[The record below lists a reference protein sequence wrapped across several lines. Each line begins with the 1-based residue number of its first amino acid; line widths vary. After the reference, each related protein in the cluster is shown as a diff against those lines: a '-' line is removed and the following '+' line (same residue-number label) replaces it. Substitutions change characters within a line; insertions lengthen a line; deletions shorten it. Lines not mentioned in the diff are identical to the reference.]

1 MAFAIMVL
9 PLLANAQPSAV
20 KNVGKAV
27 FTLTTFKEDGT
38 LLASSRG
45 IFVGKNGEGISMLK
59 SFEGAA
65 SAVVIDNSGKKMN
78 VVRILGANDM
88 YDVVKFRVDGKTTPA
103 KLASGQE
110 QTGAKVWVVGYA
122 KDAAALTENSIK
134 NVEMFNGS
142 YPYYILSETAPESF
156 ASCPLV
162 NSAGEVLALVQPSL
176 TSSETHAISAL
187 FANGLTVSGLSHTD
201 PVLRRIGITAALPS
215 DYKQA
220 LVALA
225 MAPQMLDEKKYE
237 ELVNDFIEQFADYP
251 DGYSAR
257 ARIEMSKHL
266 FAEADRDMQTAIAKS
281 GNKADAYYSYARLMY
296 DKETLLPDAPYA
308 EWSLDKVVENA
319 QKAFETDP
327 QPLYNYLQY
336 QAKYMQKKYQ
346 EAYDGFIS
354 LTKTQFRSP
363 NIFHEAALCKKE
375 MGAPIDEVIS
385 LVDSAIMS
393 VDTLRLNEAAPY
405 LIIRAGLLDEAGKYR
420 DAVFDYARA
429 EILMQGNL
437 SAEFYYG
444 REQLE
449 IKAKMY
455 QQALVDINH
464 AIRLDSQE
472 PFYYAEKA
480 SLLLRLNMKEE
491 AVDVGRQCV
500 GIAPEYSEGYLVL
513 GIALATLG
521 KKEEGLQNLQK
532 AKELG
537 NEQAEGMI
545 LKYQ

>member
-122 KDAAALTENSIK
+122 KDAAAPTENSIK

-215 DYKQA
+215 ERLPSRVTKP
-220 LVALA
+220 
-225 MAPQMLDEKKYE
+225 M
-237 ELVNDFIEQFADYP
+237 
-251 DGYSAR
+251 
-257 ARIEMSKHL
+257 RITPMH
-266 FAEADRDMQTAIAKS
+266 
-281 GNKADAYYSYARLMY
+281 
-296 DKETLLPDAPYA
+296 
-308 EWSLDKVVENA
+308 V
-319 QKAFETDP
+319 
-327 QPLYNYLQY
+327 
-336 QAKYMQKKYQ
+336 
-346 EAYDGFIS
+346 
-354 LTKTQFRSP
+354 
-363 NIFHEAALCKKE
+363 
-375 MGAPIDEVIS
+375 
-385 LVDSAIMS
+385 
-393 VDTLRLNEAAPY
+393 
-405 LIIRAGLLDEAGKYR
+405 
-420 DAVFDYARA
+420 
-429 EILMQGNL
+429 
-437 SAEFYYG
+437 
-444 REQLE
+444 
-449 IKAKMY
+449 
-455 QQALVDINH
+455 
-464 AIRLDSQE
+464 
-472 PFYYAEKA
+472 
-480 SLLLRLNMKEE
+480 
-491 AVDVGRQCV
+491 
-500 GIAPEYSEGYLVL
+500 
-513 GIALATLG
+513 
-521 KKEEGLQNLQK
+521 
-532 AKELG
+532 
-537 NEQAEGMI
+537 
-545 LKYQ
+545 